1 MPRGRP
7 STEARTC
14 GQKPGC
20 QKLLARIPALD
31 TLPTAHQQTC
41 LVRKRAFNVLPV
53 VIVKKLAATPKAP
66 RKDIRPTVLPLDQLK
81 VWSNYHAA
89 TQQSRKNFGFRSR
102 CDILTDVSLRP
113 RTDALLIQTLPALAS
128 NRRATRLRLRL
139 LRRPKNSSR
148 TCGPLSS

>member
-41 LVRKRAFNVLPV
+41 LVRKRAFNVLTV

-81 VWSNYHAA
+81 
-89 TQQSRKNFGFRSR
+89 RFGVIIMPPHGSQEK
-102 CDILTDVSLRP
+102 I
-113 RTDALLIQTLPALAS
+113 LAS
-128 NRRATRLRLRL
+128 GCDATY
-139 LRRPKNSSR
+139 
-148 TCGPLSS
+148 